1 MQRARKLFAVNDI
14 GPLAALLLHHYDQR
28 SFADLKRSFN
38 TVCKPNPDIIFYA
51 CEELGVKPVNMVFVE
66 DSVSGVIAG
75 KAAGCYVVALT
86 STTSEER
93 LRTAG
98 ADMVISN
105 LLELKHIISE
115 LYMMKG

>member
-1 MQRARKLFAVNDI
+1 VVSE
-14 GPLAALLLHHYDQR
+14 G
-28 SFADLKRSFN
+28 
-38 TVCKPNPDIIFYA
+38 KPNPDIVLYA
-51 CEELGVKPVNMVFVE
+51 CKELGVKPVNMVFVE

-93 LRTAG
+93 LRNAG

-105 LLELKHIISE
+105 LVELKHIISE
-115 LYMMKG
+115 LNMMKG